1 MSTLYAQNSVRI
13 FLKKSLQA
21 HENHKKL
28 FCVFRSC
35 PFYES
40 VLGSSGRCNKY
51 MRGYRI
57 SSPPEA
63 MIKNDAKVIELVDV
77 AVNLAK
83 EMYSSGV
90 LSVSE
95 IKRVLEG

>member
-1 MSTLYAQNSVRI
+1 
-13 FLKKSLQA
+13 
-21 HENHKKL
+21 
-28 FCVFRSC
+28 
-35 PFYES
+35 
-40 VLGSSGRCNKY
+40 

-63 MIKNDAKVIELVDV
+63 MIKNDAKVIGLVDV
-77 AVNLAK
+77 AVKLAK
-83 EMYSSGV
+83 EIYSSGV

>member
-1 MSTLYAQNSVRI
+1 
-13 FLKKSLQA
+13 
-21 HENHKKL
+21 
-28 FCVFRSC
+28 
-35 PFYES
+35 
-40 VLGSSGRCNKY
+40 

-57 SSPPEA
+57 SSSPEA
-63 MIKNDAKVIELVDV
+63 MIKNDVKVIGLVDV
-77 AVNLAK
+77 AVKLAK